1 MKYLLLL
8 TIVLLASCG
17 PSPLAIEMEKQK
29 HNHKQ
34 KLIENDTLTIE
45 DSVPVVPINHKE
57 VVAKLDTNVG
67 YPVAVKVTII
77 KVLDKQFTNLSN
89 TAKDAIA
96 DNIIATNPQLIS
108 MINKDVDEVVSAKL
122 KELEDLGLIV
132 QVDARSPINVSN
144 RYKYTQSSL
153 GDDSLQRKQLSWE
166 KKKKKN

>member
-17 PSPLAIEMEKQK
+17 PSPLAVEIQKQK

-45 DSVPVVPINHKE
+45 DSVPVVPITHKE
-57 VVAKLDTNVG
+57 VVAKLDTSVG
-67 YPVAVKVTII
+67 YPVAVKVTVI
-77 KVLDKQFTNLSN
+77 KVLDKQFPNLSN

-96 DNIIATNPQLIS
+96 DNIIAANPELVKL
-108 MINKDVDEVVSAKL
+108 INKDVDEIVSAKL
-122 KELEDLGLIV
+122 KELKNLGLIV
-132 QVDARSPINVSN
+132 YVDAKSPINVSN
-144 RYKYTQSSL
+144 RYKYVQSSL
-153 GDDSLQRKQLSWE
+153 GDDSLARKQLSWE